1 MITKEQADE
10 IKRLAAGAGATY
22 IWADG
27 FEARN
32 AYIDSLVGEDEPV
45 AEVKIEN
52 DYWNRG
58 HFFEGSRKCL
68 RSTADIERLPVGTRL
83 YRSPQP
89 PVQRQPMTDE
99 EMFRLITRTFESV
112 EHVDRESL
120 SCALVRAVERF
131 HKIGDEA

>member
-1 MITKEQADE
+1 MTTIQD
-10 IKRLAAGAGATY
+10 
-22 IWADG
+22 D
-27 FEARN
+27 
-32 AYIDSLVGEDEPV
+32 IDSLTGKDEPLFW
-45 AEVKIEN
+45 
-52 DYWNRG
+52 YWDFG
-58 HFFEGSRKCL
+58 AGPMIC
-68 RSTADIERLPVGTRL
+68 DPDLPSALPL
-83 YRSPQP
+83 YASPQP